1 MVKFKILNK
10 NEDCL
15 LLQYVGEKRYM
26 VRDTEN
32 EVILITYN
40 LDNAK
45 KVFEHYSLEE
55 VRKQRRELLDTWIKE
70 CKENE

>member
-45 KVFEHYSLEE
+45 KVFENYSLEE
-55 VRKQRRELLDTWIKE
+55 VRKQKRELFNTWVKE
-70 CKENE
+70 FVEA

>member
-26 VRDTEN
+26 IRDTEN

-70 CKENE
+70 FVEA

>member
-45 KVFEHYSLEE
+45 KVFERYSLEE

-70 CKENE
+70 FVEA

>member
-70 CKENE
+70 FVEA

>member
-55 VRKQRRELLDTWIKE
+55 VRKQRRELLDTWVKE
-70 CKENE
+70 FVEA

>member
-1 MVKFKILNK
+1 MIKFKILNK

-26 VRDTEN
+26 IRDTEN

-45 KVFEHYSLEE
+45 KVFESYSLEE
-55 VRKQRRELLDTWIKE
+55 VRKQRRELFDTWVKE
-70 CKENE
+70 FVEA

>member
-55 VRKQRRELLDTWIKE
+55 VRKQRRELLDIWIKE
-70 CKENE
+70 FVEA

>member
-26 VRDTEN
+26 VRDIEN

-45 KVFEHYSLEE
+45 KVFENYSLEE
-55 VRKQRRELLDTWIKE
+55 VRKQKRELFNTWVKE
-70 CKENE
+70 FVEA

>member
-55 VRKQRRELLDTWIKE
+55 VRKQRRELLDTWIRE
-70 CKENE
+70 FVEA

>member
-1 MVKFKILNK
+1 MVKFKSLNK

-70 CKENE
+70 FVEA

>member
-15 LLQYVGEKRYM
+15 LLQYVGEKHYM

-70 CKENE
+70 FVEA

>member
-45 KVFEHYSLEE
+45 KVFESYSLEE

-70 CKENE
+70 FVEA

>member
-15 LLQYVGEKRYM
+15 LLQYIGEKRYM

-32 EVILITYN
+32 EVILITCN

-45 KVFEHYSLEE
+45 KVFENYSLEE
-55 VRKQRRELLDTWIKE
+55 VRKQKRELFNTWVKE
-70 CKENE
+70 FVEA

>member
-10 NEDCL
+10 NENCL

-45 KVFEHYSLEE
+45 KVFENYSLEE
-55 VRKQRRELLDTWIKE
+55 VRKQRRELFDTWVKE
-70 CKENE
+70 FVEA

>member
-1 MVKFKILNK
+1 MIKFKILNK

-26 VRDTEN
+26 IRDTEN

-45 KVFEHYSLEE
+45 KVFESYSLEE

-70 CKENE
+70 FVEA

>member
-26 VRDTEN
+26 IRDTEN

-45 KVFEHYSLEE
+45 KVFESYSLEE

-70 CKENE
+70 FVEA

>member
-1 MVKFKILNK
+1 MVKFKIMNK

-26 VRDTEN
+26 IRDTEN

-45 KVFEHYSLEE
+45 KVFESYSLEE
-55 VRKQRRELLDTWIKE
+55 VRKQRRELFDTWVKE
-70 CKENE
+70 FVEA

>member
-1 MVKFKILNK
+1 MIKFKILNK

-26 VRDTEN
+26 IRDTEN

-45 KVFEHYSLEE
+45 KVFESYSLEE
-55 VRKQRRELLDTWIKE
+55 VRKQRRELFGTWVKE
-70 CKENE
+70 FVEA

>member
-26 VRDTEN
+26 IRDTEN

-45 KVFEHYSLEE
+45 KVFESYSLEE
-55 VRKQRRELLDTWIKE
+55 VRKQRRELFDTWVKE
-70 CKENE
+70 FVEA